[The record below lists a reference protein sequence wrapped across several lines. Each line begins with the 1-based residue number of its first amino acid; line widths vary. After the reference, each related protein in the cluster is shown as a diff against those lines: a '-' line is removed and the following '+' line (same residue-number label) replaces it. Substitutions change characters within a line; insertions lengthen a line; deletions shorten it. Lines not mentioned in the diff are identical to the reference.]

1 MQAKSF
7 ILLNDVPSI
16 GKVLTF
22 LINKLHNMYLTVT
35 TPPLVSKVFVES
47 RLAPGKKMDDFW
59 GGGRSQEHTL
69 GLIGFRIPH

>member
-1 MQAKSF
+1 
-7 ILLNDVPSI
+7 
-16 GKVLTF
+16 
-22 LINKLHNMYLTVT
+22 MYLTVT

-69 GLIGFRIPH
+69 GLIGFRIPHLVKNQP